1 MGCRHEVDAAD
12 PAAAVVAHQAISAE
26 WLSAALQHQGIAAVV
41 GDFTVETIS
50 AGQLGEVRRCHLRY
64 SGRCPPQAPTSLIG
78 KFPSADDVAASTGR
92 RLGIYRAEVMFY
104 RELAARAAIRTPRPD
119 VAAIDDP
126 HNFVLLLEDLAP
138 ATAGDHLRGCAV
150 ADARKAWRE
159 GARLHAAFWNDDTL
173 AAQPWRTCRPARR
186 ASIPPPWSHRRGR
199 ISTTA
204 IPI

>member
-64 SGRCPPQAPTSLIG
+64 SARCPPQAPTSLIG

-150 ADARKAWRE
+150 ADARKAVSDNSRVCRWARTAVAV
-159 GARLHAAFWNDDTL
+159 GAGGLSEMVSGFTRNPIRA
-173 AAQPWRTCRPARR
+173 PIIPARD
-186 ASIPPPWSHRRGR
+186 ASVSVCQR
-199 ISTTA
+199 
-204 IPI
+204 